1 MSTLVE
7 AIPVITDSRAKL
19 SPTEFVLTGTETEL
33 RTLLAHREQ
42 KLVGAEDLAWKRGE
56 LKKCQGKL
64 AIEEEVLKVLKKELE
79 V

>member
-1 MSTLVE
+1 MVVRDGQVSTLV
-7 AIPVITDSRAKL
+7 AAVPAITDSGAKR

-56 LKKCQGKL
+56 LKKYQGGWLSRRK
-64 AIEEEVLKVLKKELE
+64 
-79 V
+79 